1 MHQVK
6 FRINRESLVWY
17 RSGIVGHLNHKKAV
31 AVSFCA
37 PSGTYALACGRGR
50 AFRRRAR
57 EVKSF
62 IYRHLRGVDAGKGI
76 GIPLRYYCTAVSWQ
90 KIEPRIRSN
99 RAYLHHGDTLK
110 NQPKPFG

>member
-1 MHQVK
+1 MHQLK
-6 FRINRESLVWY
+6 FRICHKSLVWY
-17 RSGIVGHLNHKKAV
+17 RCGIVGHLNHTKAV

-57 EVKSF
+57 EVKAF
-62 IYRHLRGVDAGKGI
+62 IYRHLRGVDVGKGI

-90 KIEPRIRSN
+90 KIEP
-99 RAYLHHGDTLK
+99 
-110 NQPKPFG
+110 